1 MHQSGE
7 NLSSLPNQSDSK
19 KHPQQPNQ
27 KEGSIQR
34 NVLITGGSGG
44 IGSALVTRFANAG
57 YMVWFTYFKGK
68 NSAQQLVDSFSGKNV
83 QAFELDLG
91 DWMSLQNLFQ
101 ALPEP
106 VDILIN
112 NAALG
117 SGTVKQFVTEPHLQD
132 QALLQVN
139 AVGSLWLTQEI
150 LPIMR
155 KRKYGKIIFISSV
168 GGGITQFPG
177 FRLADSMSK
186 AAITFLSKQL
196 AAEMSHEPI
205 DIFTICP
212 GATKTPML
220 EASLLK
226 NLSHSDTQVLYNSLP
241 GCRLVEP
248 DEIAELAL
256 FLCTEKA
263 KILRGAVIDASLGLG
278 VNPGTLTTFMKDSNQ
293 ISVANSN
300 TEKGSNYES
309 TASNIASI

>member
-1 MHQSGE
+1 MHQSVE
-7 NLSSLPNQSDSK
+7 NSDSLPNQSVSK
-19 KHPQQPNQ
+19 KHPQQSNQ
-27 KEGSIQR
+27 KESSIQK

-44 IGSALVTRFANAG
+44 IGSSLVIQFANAG
-57 YMVWFTYFKGK
+57 YKVWFTYFQGK
-68 NSAQQLVDSFSGKNV
+68 NSAQELIDSFSARNV
-83 QAFELDLG
+83 QAFQLDLR
-91 DWMSLQNLFQ
+91 DWMSLQNLLQ

-117 SGTVKQFVTEPHLQD
+117 SGTVKQFVKEPHLQD

-186 AAITFLSKQL
+186 AAVAFLSKQL
-196 AAEMSHEPI
+196 AAELSHEPI

-212 GATKTPML
+212 GATNTPML
-220 EASLLK
+220 KASLLK
-226 NLSHSDTQVLYNSLP
+226 NLSLSNTQVLYNSLP

-256 FLCTEKA
+256 FLCTDKA

-278 VNPGTLTTFMKDSNQ
+278 VNPGTLTNFMKDTNQ
-293 ISVANSN
+293 ISVTNGNA
-300 TEKGSNYES
+300 EKGFHYDS
-309 TASNIASI
+309 TVSNIASI